1 VVGPV
6 TIRPLQGGDEGA
18 ALEAHAEMLRDDV
31 GFLHG
36 WHPALGW
43 DTYLRWLALG
53 SAGLDQGDGIVP
65 STFLVAEADGQLVGR
80 CDLRWWLTESL
91 YDFDG
96 HIGYAVR
103 TAWRGRGVATAML
116 AHCVELARTTLD
128 TPAVLVTCDRGNA
141 SSAAVIRRCGGVFDD
156 ERWDPRRQVHKQ
168 RYWIELR

>member
-1 VVGPV
+1 MEPV
-6 TIRPLQGGDEGA
+6 TIRELRPGDEQA
-18 ALEAHAEMLRDDV
+18 ALGAHAEMLRGGV

-53 SAGLDQGDGIVP
+53 RDGLDQGDGIVP
-65 STFLVAEADGQLVGR
+65 SVFLVATVGGNLVGR
-80 CDLRWWLTESL
+80 CDLRWWLNESL

-103 TAWRGRGVATAML
+103 APWRGRGVATAML
-116 AHCVELARTTLD
+116 SHCVELARATMD
-128 TPAVLVTCDRGNA
+128 IPAVLVTCDRGNLA
-141 SSAAVIRRCGGVFDD
+141 SAAVIRRCGGVFDD
-156 ERWDPRRQVHKQ
+156 ERWDPRHAVHKQ